1 MCTLIPCH
9 DLLILFDNSAQS
21 TLTNK
26 SRLKLLHRR
35 EEHLQDLFSTARTS
49 LLSLSKDASRYIQF
63 LEGVTVQGYLKLLE
77 PSVTVYTRPQDV
89 GVAQQ
94 AAAAAVRAYKD
105 ISGRD
110 VQFDVEG
117 TLSKDRYAYYAKV

>member
-1 MCTLIPCH
+1 
-9 DLLILFDNSAQS
+9 
-21 TLTNK
+21 
-26 SRLKLLHRR
+26 
-35 EEHLQDLFSTARTS
+35 
-49 LLSLSKDASRYIQF
+49 
-63 LEGVTVQGYLKLLE
+63 VQGYLQLLE

-89 GVAQQ
+89 GVAKQ

-117 TLSKDRYAYYAKV
+117 TLNKDRYACYAKV